1 MTAIVVA
8 SIVIVGLLVYYVGVM
23 NASGDGETCVATTVA
38 DSTTSKPIKEK
49 VKCIH

>member
-1 MTAIVVA
+1 MTAIVIA

-23 NASGDGETCVATTVA
+23 NATGDGETCLATTVA

-49 VKCIH
+49 VLLLQ